1 MKFFYSVLLCFVLC
15 IGNAQVSCRT
25 TINLSLGEDGTAT
38 LSPLDLS
45 GSPLEP
51 SAIYTISPN
60 RVYTCADI
68 GTPQIVTLTRWTMF
82 GIFAGS
88 CVTTVIVEDKIV
100 RAPLTISAFSS
111 LNVNLGFGST
121 RTLTPAMFLVGSPC
135 IGCTYTVSPSA
146 VSCADVGTVTNVL
159 ITVRDQFC
167 QENSVFSAVNT
178 TGGIGCSMRMSFV
191 PFWINRSYLPGGNL
205 PFFIELEQLTKKPNF
220 KQVYAH
226 FYISKEKTFDIKN
239 SIYVGNEKLN
249 FNQKQKKSSIQLPQ
263 QVNGGYYYLIGVLTD
278 SPKIG
283 IPDPNSN
290 FNTMEFLVKSS
301 DQALVST
308 ATSLSSRG
316 QQIYIDGFEG
326 GEVRIYNINGSL
338 LKSLQLNEGDPL
350 NLEGINKGILIIQ
363 TIAKSGEVSTNKYL
377 NP

>member
-1 MKFFYSVLLCFVLC
+1 MKCFYSALLCFVLS
-15 IGNAQVSCRT
+15 IGNAQVSC
-25 TINLSLGEDGTAT
+25 ISQLNLSLDTEGRASLTPAS
-38 LSPLDLS
+38 LLVSVP
-45 GSPLEP
+45 EP
-51 SAIYTISPN
+51 GFTYSISPN
-60 RVYTCADI
+60 RIYTCADI
-68 GTPQIVTLTRWTMF
+68 GAPQYVTVTRSTLSGDF
-82 GIFAGS
+82 VGS
-88 CVTTVIVEDKIV
+88 CTTLVMVEDKIP
-100 RAPLTISAFSS
+100 RLPLTVSVVPAS
-111 LNVNLGFGST
+111 VNLGFGRT
-121 RTLTPAMFLVGSPC
+121 RTLTPEMFLVGSPC
-135 IGCTYTVSPSA
+135 LGCLYTITPSSI
-146 VSCADVGTVTNVL
+146 SCTDVGAPVNVS
-159 ITVRDQFC
+159 ISVRDQFC
-167 QENSVFSAVNT
+167 QET
-178 TGGIGCSMRMSFV
+178 TVTTTVTTLAGLGCSMRMSFV

-326 GEVRIYNINGSL
+326 GEVRVYNINGSL